1 MGLVAMMAGNLVSLD
16 SLILKAMMLILKNNT
31 KNLLFISKVYMI
43 IIQSM
48 VRGLTIRTLTMVFF
62 LSLIH
67 LK

>member
-16 SLILKAMMLILKNNT
+16 SLILQAMMLILKNNT

-48 VRGLTIRTLTMVFF
+48 VHGLTIRTLTMDFF

>member
-16 SLILKAMMLILKNNT
+16 SLILQAMMLILKNNT
-31 KNLLFISKVYMI
+31 TNLLFISKVYMI

-48 VRGLTIRTLTMVFF
+48 VRGLTIRTLTMDFF

>member
-1 MGLVAMMAGNLVSLD
+1 
-16 SLILKAMMLILKNNT
+16 MLILKNNM

-48 VRGLTIRTLTMVFF
+48 VHGLTIRTLTMDFF

>member
-16 SLILKAMMLILKNNT
+16 SLILQAMMLILKNNT

-48 VRGLTIRTLTMVFF
+48 VRGLTIRTLTMDFF